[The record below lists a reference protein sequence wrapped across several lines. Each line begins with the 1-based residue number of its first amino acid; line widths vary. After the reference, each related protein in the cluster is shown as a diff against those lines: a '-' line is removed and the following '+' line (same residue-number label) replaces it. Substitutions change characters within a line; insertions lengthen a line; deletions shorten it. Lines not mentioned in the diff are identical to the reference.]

1 MLERIML
8 ASALLFANVD
18 DTTTTTTIA
27 DSSITDT
34 TTTDTSISNSDTTI
48 SDNGDI
54 TYEESEQEV
63 IDTLKEW
70 LLQFF
75 DSNLVGFVIN
85 WAIDAGLITIIAG
98 IYFKYRKYKAKSSQE
113 IASEVKQQINEV
125 LNASFKDLSKE
136 QQEKIINVV
145 NKLNSEIETLK
156 KALVLAQDKT
166 AEGKI
171 ALLNLINETTKE
183 VEVIKE
189 VEKVKEKVIE
199 ENNKEK
205 EVNEKVKEKYK
216 PVD

>member
-1 MLERIML
+1 MLEKIIL

-18 DTTTTTTIA
+18 ETTTIVDTTTET
-27 DSSITDT
+27 
-34 TTTDTSISNSDTTI
+34 TTI
-48 SDNGDI
+48 SDSEDI
-54 TYEESEQEV
+54 TYDESEQEV
-63 IDTLKEW
+63 IETLKEW

-113 IASEVKQQINEV
+113 IASEVKEQINEI

-136 QQEKIINVV
+136 QQEKIVNVIT
-145 NKLNSEIETLK
+145 KLNSEIETLK

-205 EVNEKVKEKYK
+205 EINEKVKEKYK

>member
-1 MLERIML
+1 MLEKIIL

-18 DTTTTTTIA
+18 ETTT
-27 DSSITDT
+27 ITDT
-34 TTTDTSISNSDTTI
+34 TTETTTITDTTI
-48 SDNGDI
+48 SDSEDI
-54 TYEESEQEV
+54 TYDESEQEV
-63 IDTLKEW
+63 IETLKEW

-113 IASEVKQQINEV
+113 IASEVKEQINEI

-136 QQEKIINVV
+136 QQEKIVNVIT
-145 NKLNSEIETLK
+145 KLNSEIETLK

-199 ENNKEK
+199 ESNKEK
-205 EVNEKVKEKYK
+205 EINEKVKEKYK

>member
-1 MLERIML
+1 MLERIIL

-18 DTTTTTTIA
+18 DTTTA
-27 DSSITDT
+27 ITDT
-34 TTTDTSISNSDTTI
+34 TETTTITNSDITI
-48 SDNGDI
+48 NDSGEDI
-54 TYEESEQEV
+54 TYDESEQEV

-113 IASEVKQQINEV
+113 IASEVKQQISEI
-125 LNASFKDLSKE
+125 LNASFKDLSSE
-136 QQEKIINVV
+136 QQEKIINVIS
-145 NKLNSEIETLK
+145 KLNSEIETLK

-205 EVNEKVKEKYK
+205 QVNEKVKEKYK

>member
-1 MLERIML
+1 MLEKIML

-18 DTTTTTTIA
+18 ETTTIVDTTTT
-27 DSSITDT
+27 ITDT
-34 TTTDTSISNSDTTI
+34 TTTTEETTTD
-48 SDNGDI
+48 SDI

-63 IDTLKEW
+63 IETLKEW

-113 IASEVKQQINEV
+113 IASEVKEQINEI

-136 QQEKIINVV
+136 QQEKVV
-145 NKLNSEIETLK
+145 NVITKLNSEIETLK

-205 EVNEKVKEKYK
+205 EINEKVKEKYK

>member
-1 MLERIML
+1 MLEKIML

-18 DTTTTTTIA
+18 ETTT
-27 DSSITDT
+27 ITDT
-34 TTTDTSISNSDTTI
+34 TTTITDTTTTTEETTTD
-48 SDNGDI
+48 SDI
-54 TYEESEQEV
+54 AYEESEQEV
-63 IDTLKEW
+63 IETLKEW

-85 WAIDAGLITIIAG
+85 WAIDAGLITIIAC

-113 IASEVKQQINEV
+113 IASEVKEQINEI

-136 QQEKIINVV
+136 QQEKIVNVIT
-145 NKLNSEIETLK
+145 KLNSEIETLK

-205 EVNEKVKEKYK
+205 EINEKVKEKYK

>member
-1 MLERIML
+1 MLEKIML

-18 DTTTTTTIA
+18 ETTTIVDTTTT
-27 DSSITDT
+27 ITDT
-34 TTTDTSISNSDTTI
+34 TTTTEETTTD
-48 SDNGDI
+48 SDI
-54 TYEESEQEV
+54 TYDESEQEV
-63 IDTLKEW
+63 IETLKEW

-113 IASEVKQQINEV
+113 IASEVKEQINEI

-136 QQEKIINVV
+136 QQEKIVNVIT
-145 NKLNSEIETLK
+145 KLNSEIETLK

-205 EVNEKVKEKYK
+205 EINEKVKEKYK

>member
-1 MLERIML
+1 MLEKIIL

-18 DTTTTTTIA
+18 ETTTTTIA

-34 TTTDTSISNSDTTI
+34 TTTTIADSGISN
-48 SDNGDI
+48 NEDI

-63 IDTLKEW
+63 IETLKEW

-113 IASEVKQQINEV
+113 IASEVKQQINEI

-136 QQEKIINVV
+136 QQEKIVNVI

-199 ENNKEK
+199 ENEKAK

>member
-1 MLERIML
+1 MLEKIIL

-18 DTTTTTTIA
+18 ETTT
-27 DSSITDT
+27 ITDT
-34 TTTDTSISNSDTTI
+34 TTETTTIGDTTI
-48 SDNGDI
+48 SDNEDI
-54 TYEESEQEV
+54 TYDESEQEV
-63 IDTLKEW
+63 IETLKEW

-113 IASEVKQQINEV
+113 IASEVKEQINEI

-136 QQEKIINVV
+136 QQEKIVNVIT
-145 NKLNSEIETLK
+145 KLNSEIETLK

-199 ENNKEK
+199 ESNKEK
-205 EVNEKVKEKYK
+205 EINEKVKEKYK

>member
-1 MLERIML
+1 MFEKIML

-18 DTTTTTTIA
+18 DTTTTII
-27 DSSITDT
+27 DDT
-34 TTTDTSISNSDTTI
+34 TTEITETTTTTTE
-48 SDNGDI
+48 NGDGDI
-54 TYEESEQEV
+54 SYEESEEEV
-63 IDTLKEW
+63 VETLKEW

-75 DSNLVGFVIN
+75 DSNLVGFIIN

-113 IASEVKQQINEV
+113 IASEVKEQINEI
-125 LNASFKDLSKE
+125 LNASFKDLSSE
-136 QQEKIINVV
+136 QQEKVINVI

-189 VEKVKEKVIE
+189 VEKVKEKVIDKS
-199 ENNKEK
+199 NKEK
-205 EVNEKVKEKYK
+205 QANEKVKEKYK

>member
-1 MLERIML
+1 MLEKIIL

-18 DTTTTTTIA
+18 ETTT
-27 DSSITDT
+27 ITDT
-34 TTTDTSISNSDTTI
+34 TTETTTITDTTI
-48 SDNGDI
+48 SDSEDI
-54 TYEESEQEV
+54 TYDESEQEV
-63 IDTLKEW
+63 IETLKEW

-113 IASEVKQQINEV
+113 IASEVKEQINEI

-136 QQEKIINVV
+136 QQEKIVDVIT
-145 NKLNSEIETLK
+145 KLNSEIETLK

-205 EVNEKVKEKYK
+205 EINEKVKEKYK

>member
-1 MLERIML
+1 MLEKIML

-18 DTTTTTTIA
+18 ETTTIA
-27 DSSITDT
+27 DTTTEI
-34 TTTDTSISNSDTTI
+34 TTTDTSITTDTTI
-48 SDNGDI
+48 SSSEDI
-54 TYEESEQEV
+54 TYDESEKEV
-63 IDTLKEW
+63 IETLKEW

-75 DSNLVGFVIN
+75 DSNLVGFIIN

-113 IASEVKQQINEV
+113 IASEVKEQINEI

-136 QQEKIINVV
+136 QQEKIVNVI

>member
-1 MLERIML
+1 MLEKIIL

-18 DTTTTTTIA
+18 ETTT
-27 DSSITDT
+27 ITDT
-34 TTTDTSISNSDTTI
+34 TTETTTITDTTI
-48 SDNGDI
+48 SDSEDI
-54 TYEESEQEV
+54 TYDESEQEV
-63 IDTLKEW
+63 IETLKEW

-113 IASEVKQQINEV
+113 IASEVKEQINEI

-136 QQEKIINVV
+136 QQEKIVNVIT
-145 NKLNSEIETLK
+145 KLNSEIETLK

-205 EVNEKVKEKYK
+205 EINEKVKEKYK